1 MPVGIVVGTHLD
13 QGYVEVDMAD
23 SDLDHIVVGHV
34 RICLVR
40 VRVLFVLRVLSL
52 SVGMTVV
59 GMVAESVVAKVV
71 AVQVV
76 GIVVVGEVADNIVV
90 VAPCMVLLVVQ
101 LHLPYLPPPHAV
113 LTCCALTCSCH

>member
-1 MPVGIVVGTHLD
+1 MPFGIVVGTHLG

-23 SDLDHIVVGHV
+23 YDLDHIVVGHV

-59 GMVAESVVAKVV
+59 GLVSESVVA
-71 AVQVV
+71 
-76 GIVVVGEVADNIVV
+76 EVCEPTAT
-90 VAPCMVLLVVQ
+90 
-101 LHLPYLPPPHAV
+101 YG
-113 LTCCALTCSCH
+113 S

>member
-1 MPVGIVVGTHLD
+1 M
-13 QGYVEVDMAD
+13 ED

-59 GMVAESVVAKVV
+59 GMVAESVVAEVV
-71 AVQVV
+71 AEKVV
-76 GIVVVGEVADNIVV
+76 GISAVGEVGDNIVV
-90 VAPCMVLLVVQ
+90 VVPRMVVLVLR
-101 LHLPYLPPPHAV
+101 LHFSYLPPLHVV
-113 LTCCALTCSCH
+113 LTCCALICSCH

>member
-1 MPVGIVVGTHLD
+1 MPVGTFVGTHLD
-13 QGYVEVDMAD
+13 QGYVEVDMED

-40 VRVLFVLRVLSL
+40 VRVLFFLRVLSL

-59 GMVAESVVAKVV
+59 CMVAESVVAEVV

-76 GIVVVGEVADNIVV
+76 DIVVVGEVADNIVL
-90 VAPCMVLLVVQ
+90 VAPCMVVLVVR
-101 LHLPYLPPPHAV
+101 LHLSYLPLPHV
-113 LTCCALTCSCH
+113 VMTCCALMCSCH

>member
-1 MPVGIVVGTHLD
+1 
-13 QGYVEVDMAD
+13 MAD

-40 VRVLFVLRVLSL
+40 VRVLFVLRFLSL

-59 GMVAESVVAKVV
+59 GMVAESVVAEVV

-76 GIVVVGEVADNIVV
+76 GIVVVGEVADDIVV
-90 VAPCMVLLVVQ
+90 VAPRMVVLVVR
-101 LHLPYLPPPHAV
+101 LHFPYLPPSHVV
-113 LTCCALTCSCH
+113 LTCCALMCSCH